1 METRI
6 RPVTPIPIGKL
17 LSAQLPPTTLIN
29 DKKRRAEVFAECCRF
44 VCPGFKVEGAFRKIM
59 NDIFLYAE
67 GDSGAGKGLLLT
79 GDYGTTF
86 ILHCLWMITVANFAN
101 HLLIILRKMNTDEA
115 RFSRGD
121 AMLESIL
128 YQ

>member
-59 NDIFLYAE
+59 KY
-67 GDSGAGKGLLLT
+67 
-79 GDYGTTF
+79 
-86 ILHCLWMITVANFAN
+86 
-101 HLLIILRKMNTDEA
+101 
-115 RFSRGD
+115 FS
-121 AMLESIL
+121 MQKVVLEL
-128 YQ
+128 EKAFC